1 MVSFFSELS
10 PETKELLEELKQKKN
25 TIDPKKRVC
34 MKSDGT
40 IFNFNTFIGSLELVQ
55 TFIIRERLHQEK
67 QKMNNMKC

>member
-25 TIDPKKRVC
+25 TIDPKKHVC

-55 TFIIRERLHQEK
+55 TFIIRERLH
-67 QKMNNMKC
+67 